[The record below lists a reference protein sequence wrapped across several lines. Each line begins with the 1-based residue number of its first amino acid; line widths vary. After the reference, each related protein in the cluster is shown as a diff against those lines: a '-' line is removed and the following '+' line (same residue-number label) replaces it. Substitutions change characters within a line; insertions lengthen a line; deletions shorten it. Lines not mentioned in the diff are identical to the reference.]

1 LNRNHLGLKP
11 VASRPST
18 AVALIYNSF
27 TFLLPGTDNSFLPSW
42 KLTVMKIQLFLPA
55 LVLNFTASL
64 LAAELNSD
72 STERALDMIAV
83 GCGQVLP
90 ASPRLE
96 NALETFQRIEPLS
109 LDPVAANERL
119 AHDAIS
125 PDASIAQPAIVAL
138 RALGPSGLE
147 TMLSVHAESIRSHTV
162 AFPVTGIQKGD
173 SEWLRLRTALDAI
186 ARQRDS
192 YTSKLYWFTD
202 FEQAKAAAHAS
213 GKPILSLRLLGNL
226 DDELSCANS
235 RFFRTTLY
243 ANAQVSAYIRDHF
256 ILHWKSVRPVPKVTI
271 DFGDGR
277 KLERTITGN
286 SIHYV
291 LDSDGRIIDALP
303 GLYGAQAFL
312 TGLQQAE
319 AIAIQYAT
327 SPAGARNQLLHEYH
341 CARVAS
347 IESDWSRDLVT
358 VRSSTEASKSLTQP
372 AAFSSGPPSA
382 AVASRSTFSKTQ
394 IERPLLHSVFPDQT
408 ATHTQL
414 ESVTDDST
422 WASIAALHSDEARLD
437 QASRALLLAK
447 APSALTAG
455 RLTASKILIEN
466 PVLRQIRNLERS
478 ISEDTVRN
486 EYLFHTKIHEWLA
499 AAPTAQNLDAFNS
512 KVYAELFLTPDSDPW
527 LGLAQPDICTAL
539 ENNGLVSKAQ

>member
-1 LNRNHLGLKP
+1 MKMQRFLL
-11 VASRPST
+11 
-18 AVALIYNSF
+18 ALTLSF
-27 TFLLPGTDNSFLPSW
+27 TLP
-42 KLTVMKIQLFLPA
+42 
-55 LVLNFTASL
+55 L
-64 LAAELNSD
+64 LAADVSNS
-72 STERALDMIAV
+72 SSEK
-83 GCGQVLP
+83 
-90 ASPRLE
+90 
-96 NALETFQRIEPLS
+96 
-109 LDPVAANERL
+109 L
-119 AHDAIS
+119 AHDATS
-125 PDASIAQPAIVAL
+125 PDSSIAQPAIAAL
-138 RALGPSGLE
+138 RALGPTGLE
-147 TMLSVHAESIRSHTV
+147 AMLRVHAESIRSHTV
-162 AFPVTGIQKGD
+162 GAAVSGIQKTD
-173 SEWLRLRTALDAI
+173 SEWLRLRTALDTI

-202 FEQAKAAAHAS
+202 FDHAKAAARAS

-235 RFFRTTLY
+235 RFFRATLY
-243 ANAQVSAYIRDHF
+243 ANAQVSAYLRDHF

-291 LDSDGRIIDALP
+291 LDADGRILDALP

-319 AIAIQYAT
+319 TIVNRCAT
-327 SPAGARNQLLHEYH
+327 SPPSERDHILHDYH
-341 CARVAS
+341 CTRVVAL
-347 IESDWSRDLVT
+347 ESDWSRDLAA
-358 VRSSTEASKSLTQP
+358 VRVSTDATKSLSQP
-372 AAFSSGPPSA
+372 TALSSGPPSA
-382 AVASRSTFSKTQ
+382 AVASRSTLSKTQ
-394 IERPLLHSVFPDQT
+394 IERPLLRSVFPDRT
-408 ATHTQL
+408 PTHAQL
-414 ESVTDDST
+414 ESATDDST
-422 WASIAALHSDEARLD
+422 WASIAALHSDQARLD

-455 RLTASKILIEN
+455 RLTASKIIVEN

-499 AAPTAQNLDAFNS
+499 TEPAAPNLDAFNS

-527 LGLAQPDICTAL
+527 LGLAQPDVCTAL
-539 ENNGLVSKAQ
+539 ENNGLVSNAR

>member
-1 LNRNHLGLKP
+1 
-11 VASRPST
+11 
-18 AVALIYNSF
+18 
-27 TFLLPGTDNSFLPSW
+27 
-42 KLTVMKIQLFLPA
+42 MKIQRY
-55 LVLNFTASL
+55 LVPLMLSFTASL
-64 LAAELNSD
+64 LAAGLNSD

-96 NALETFQRIEPLS
+96 NALESFQRIEPLS

-125 PDASIAQPAIVAL
+125 PDASIAQPAIAAL
-138 RALGPSGLE
+138 REQGPAGLE
-147 TMLSVHAESIRSHTV
+147 TMLKVHAESIKTHSV
-162 AFPVTGIQKGD
+162 AFVSGIQKD
-173 SEWLRLRTALDAI
+173 DQEWLRLRTALDTI

-192 YTSKLYWFTD
+192 YVSKLYWFTD
-202 FEQAKAAAHAS
+202 FEQAKAAARAN

-226 DDELSCANS
+226 EDELSCANS

-243 ANAQVSAYIRDHF
+243 ANAQVSGYIRDHF
-256 ILHWKSVRPVPKVTI
+256 ILYWKSVRPVPKVTI

-341 CARVAS
+341 CARVAA
-347 IESDWSRDLVT
+347 IESDWSRDLGV
-358 VRSSTEASKSLTQP
+358 VRSSTEASKSLSQP

-382 AVASRSTFSKTQ
+382 AIASRSTFSKTQ

-408 ATHTQL
+408 ATHTRL

-499 AAPTAQNLDAFNS
+499 TEPAAQNLDTFNS

-527 LGLAQPDICTAL
+527 LGLAQPDVCTAL
-539 ENNGLVSKAQ
+539 ENNGLVSKAH

>member
-1 LNRNHLGLKP
+1 
-11 VASRPST
+11 
-18 AVALIYNSF
+18 
-27 TFLLPGTDNSFLPSW
+27 
-42 KLTVMKIQLFLPA
+42 MKIQRYFAPLLLSFSTTL
-55 LVLNFTASL
+55 LTAES
-64 LAAELNSD
+64 NSD
-72 STERALDMIAV
+72 STRTKTADVTFAA
-83 GCGQVLP
+83 GCGTLP
-90 ASPRLE
+90 SAPIPVE
-96 NALETFQRIEPLS
+96 NALESFQRIEALS
-109 LDPVAANERL
+109 LTPLATNHKL

-125 PDASIAQPAIVAL
+125 PNSSISQPAISAL

-147 TMLSVHAESIRSHTV
+147 AMLKVHADSIRSHLL
-162 AFPVTGIQKGD
+162 ALPVIGIQKTD
-173 SEWLRLRTALDAI
+173 LEWLRLRAALDTV

-192 YTSKLYWFTD
+192 YTSKLYWYTD
-202 FEQAKAAAHAS
+202 FDQAKAAARSS

-243 ANAQVSAYIRDHF
+243 ANAQVSTYLRDHF
-256 ILHWKSVRPVPKVTI
+256 VLHWKSVRPVPKVTI

-312 TGLQQAE
+312 AGLQQAE
-319 AIAIQYAT
+319 QLAYQCVS
-327 SPAGARNQLLHEYH
+327 SPASECDQVLHQYH
-341 CARVAS
+341 CTRAVAV
-347 IESDWSRDLVT
+347 ESDWSRDLAI
-358 VRSSTEASKSLTQP
+358 VRTSVPSSPELSSSQPTLLSGSPAST
-372 AAFSSGPPSA
+372 
-382 AVASRSTFSKTQ
+382 ASRSTFSKTQ
-394 IERPLLHSVFPDQT
+394 SERPLLRSVFPDQPT
-408 ATHTQL
+408 IHTQL
-414 ESVTDDST
+414 EAATDDST
-422 WASIAALHSDEARLD
+422 WANIAALHSDDARLD
-437 QASRALLLAK
+437 QASRALLMSK

-455 RLTASKILIEN
+455 RLTASKIAIEN

-499 AAPTAQNLDAFNS
+499 AASAAQNLDAFNS

-527 LGLAQPDICTAL
+527 LGLAQPEICTAL
-539 ENNGLVSKAQ
+539 ENNGLVSNTQ

>member
-1 LNRNHLGLKP
+1 
-11 VASRPST
+11 
-18 AVALIYNSF
+18 
-27 TFLLPGTDNSFLPSW
+27 
-42 KLTVMKIQLFLPA
+42 MKIQLFFAPL
-55 LVLNFTASL
+55 LLNFSAFVP
-64 LAAELNSD
+64 AAGLNSD
-72 STERALDMIAV
+72 SGLNETVVEMNVGL
-83 GCGQVLP
+83 GCGQVGP
-90 ASPRLE
+90 ASPRIE
-96 NALETFQRIEPLS
+96 NALESFQTIQPLF
-109 LDPVAANERL
+109 LNPFAVNEKL

-125 PDASIAQPAIVAL
+125 PDSSIAQPAIAVL
-138 RALGPSGLE
+138 RALGPAGFDA
-147 TMLSVHAESIRSHTV
+147 MLKVHAASIKSHAL
-162 AFPVTGIQKGD
+162 AFSVTGIQKSD
-173 SEWLRLRTALDAI
+173 SEWLRLKSALDAI

-192 YTSKLYWFTD
+192 YASKLYWYTD
-202 FEQAKAAAHAS
+202 LDQAKAAARQNK
-213 GKPILSLRLLGNL
+213 KPILSLRLLGNL

-243 ANAQVSAYIRDHF
+243 ANTQVSDYLRDHF

-291 LDSDGRIIDALP
+291 LDSAGRIIDALP

-312 TGLQQAE
+312 TALQQARG
-319 AIAIQYAT
+319 IANQCAT
-327 SPAGARNQLLHEYH
+327 SPARERDHILHEYH
-341 CARVAS
+341 CVRAATL
-347 IESDWSRDLVT
+347 ESDWARDLAVIRASSVT
-358 VRSSTEASKSLTQP
+358 VTQP
-372 AAFSSGPPSA
+372 AALSFAPPSA
-382 AVASRSTFSKTQ
+382 GAASRSAFSKTQ
-394 IERPLLHSVFPDQT
+394 IERPLLRSVFPDRT
-408 ATHTQL
+408 ASRADL
-414 ESVTDDST
+414 EAATDDST
-422 WASIAALHSDEARLD
+422 WAGIAVLHSDEARLD
-437 QASRALLLAK
+437 QASRALLVAK

-499 AAPTAQNLDAFNS
+499 SEPATLNLDAFNS

-539 ENNGLVSKAQ
+539 ENNGLVSNAH

>member
-1 LNRNHLGLKP
+1 MKTQR
-11 VASRPST
+11 
-18 AVALIYNSF
+18 
-27 TFLLPGTDNSFLPSW
+27 FLLALSFS
-42 KLTVMKIQLFLPA
+42 FS
-55 LVLNFTASL
+55 ASL
-64 LAAELNSD
+64 PAAELNSD
-72 STERALDMIAV
+72 SSERVLDMIAV
-83 GCGQVLP
+83 GCGQLVP
-90 ASPRLE
+90 ASPRLD
-96 NALETFQRIEPLS
+96 NALESFQTIKPLS
-109 LDPVAANERL
+109 LDPVAINEKL
-119 AHDAIS
+119 AHEAIS
-125 PDASIAQPAIVAL
+125 PEPSIAQPAIAAL
-138 RALGPSGLE
+138 REQGPVGLDK
-147 TMLSVHAESIRSHTV
+147 MLKVYADSIKSHSLAIAV
-162 AFPVTGIQKGD
+162 PGMQKGD
-173 SEWLRLRTALDAI
+173 TEWLRLRTALDAI
-186 ARQRDS
+186 ARQRDA

-202 FEQAKAAAHAS
+202 FEQAKAAARS
-213 GKPILSLRLLGNL
+213 TGKPILSLRLLGNL

-243 ANAQVSAYIRDHF
+243 ANSEVSSYLRDHF

-303 GLYGAQAFL
+303 GLYGAHAFL

-319 AIAIQYAT
+319 VIANRCAT
-327 SPAGARNQLLHEYH
+327 SQASARNQLLHDYH
-341 CARVAS
+341 CARIAAL
-347 IESDWSRDLVT
+347 ESDWSRDLGV
-358 VRSSTEASKSLTQP
+358 VRSSAGTKSL
-372 AAFSSGPPSA
+372 
-382 AVASRSTFSKTQ
+382 
-394 IERPLLHSVFPDQT
+394 I
-408 ATHTQL
+408 QL
-414 ESVTDDST
+414 EAATDDST
-422 WASIAALHSDEARLD
+422 WASIAFLHSDEARLD

-455 RLTASKILIEN
+455 RLTASKIAIEN

-499 AAPTAQNLDAFNS
+499 ADSAGQNLDAFNT

-539 ENNGLVSKAQ
+539 ENNGLVSNTR

>member
-1 LNRNHLGLKP
+1 MLLL
-11 VASRPST
+11 
-18 AVALIYNSF
+18 SF
-27 TFLLPGTDNSFLPSW
+27 TAP
-42 KLTVMKIQLFLPA
+42 
-55 LVLNFTASL
+55 L
-64 LAAELNSD
+64 LAAGSSSD
-72 STERALDMIAV
+72 SAEAAV
-83 GCGQVLP
+83 DISVGIGCGQAGP
-90 ASPRLE
+90 ASPRIE
-96 NALETFQRIEPLS
+96 NALESLQRIQPLS
-109 LDPVAANERL
+109 LDPLAANEKL
-119 AHDAIS
+119 ARNAVS
-125 PDASIAQPAIVAL
+125 PDAAIAQPAIVAL
-138 RALGPSGLE
+138 REQGPAGLE
-147 TMLSVHAESIRSHTV
+147 TMLKVHADSIKAHSGAVR
-162 AFPVTGIQKGD
+162 GIQKD
-173 SEWLRLRTALDAI
+173 EQEWLRLRTALDAI
-186 ARQRDS
+186 SRQRDS

-202 FEQAKAAAHAS
+202 FEQAKAAARSS

-243 ANAQVSAYIRDHF
+243 ANAQVSAYLREHF

-303 GLYGAQAFL
+303 GLYGAPPFL

-319 AIAIQYAT
+319 SIAIQCAT
-327 SPAGARNQLLHEYH
+327 SPATARNQLLHEYH
-341 CARVAS
+341 CARVAA
-347 IESDWSRDLVT
+347 IESDWSRDLAVI
-358 VRSSTEASKSLTQP
+358 RPSAEIKSL
-372 AAFSSGPPSA
+372 
-382 AVASRSTFSKTQ
+382 
-394 IERPLLHSVFPDQT
+394 I
-408 ATHTQL
+408 QL
-414 ESVTDDST
+414 EAATDDAT

-437 QASRALLLAK
+437 QASRVLLITK

-455 RLTASKILIEN
+455 RLTVSKIVVEN

-486 EYLFHTKIHEWLA
+486 ECLFHAKIHEWLA
-499 AAPTAQNLDAFNS
+499 ADSGGQNLDAFNS

-539 ENNGLVSKAQ
+539 ENNGLVSNAR